1 MSPMPGS
8 PATPASASAPSATSA
23 PPWPSAAAAW
33 GMIAVLFFA
42 SMVSTLDRA
51 LINLVVDPL
60 KHDLVLTDVQIS
72 LLQGLAFGIF
82 YATVGLPV
90 GLAAD
95 RYSRR
100 GLIIAGVSV
109 WSLATMASGYVASFG
124 ELFAARLL
132 VGLGEAALSPAA
144 ISLIA
149 DLFPPEKRGRPIG
162 VFLMGQALANGVAI
176 STTSFVVEAAA
187 RGGFAGVPWLAGLAP
202 WRVAFVL
209 AGTLGVLVVGGLL
222 LAREPVRRR
231 ALAGAP
237 SAQAGSADQFGAHAL
252 ACLRFLRS
260 RAAVFVPLYLGFAL
274 VFVAVYGAAAWTPTM
289 LMRGFGA
296 TRAEV
301 GQWLGPLSMT
311 ASILGAVVGGTIIDR
326 SARRGAK
333 VGHLGILALVPF
345 LIIPS
350 GFAVLAP
357 GFVASAVLV
366 ASANLFVPTVSTGV
380 LATLQSSMPPD
391 MRGLSVAL
399 TGLVNTL
406 LGATFGP
413 LIIAALTDRVFVDP
427 AAVGYS
433 IGWVVVPSLLLASAA
448 FAWARRELARG

>member
-1 MSPMPGS
+1 M
-8 PATPASASAPSATSA
+8 
-23 PPWPSAAAAW
+23 
-33 GMIAVLFFA
+33 
-42 SMVSTLDRA
+42 
-51 LINLVVDPL
+51 
-60 KHDLVLTDVQIS
+60 
-72 LLQGLAFGIF
+72 
-82 YATVGLPV
+82 
-90 GLAAD
+90 
-95 RYSRR
+95 
-100 GLIIAGVSV
+100 
-109 WSLATMASGYVASFG
+109 
-124 ELFAARLL
+124 E
-132 VGLGEAALSPAA
+132 
-144 ISLIA
+144 
-149 DLFPPEKRGRPIG
+149 
-162 VFLMGQALANGVAI
+162 
-176 STTSFVVEAAA
+176 
-187 RGGFAGVPWLAGLAP
+187 
-202 WRVAFVL
+202 
-209 AGTLGVLVVGGLL
+209 GLL
-222 LAREPVRRR
+222 PAGEPVRLQAVGDGVGHLLDMARGHLR
-231 ALAGAP
+231 LLRDTVHARQPNAL
-237 SAQAGSADQFGAHAL
+237 F
-252 ACLRFLRS
+252 
-260 RAAVFVPLYLGFAL
+260 
-274 VFVAVYGAAAWTPTM
+274 
-289 LMRGFGA
+289 
-296 TRAEV
+296 
-301 GQWLGPLSMT
+301 
-311 ASILGAVVGGTIIDR
+311 DR